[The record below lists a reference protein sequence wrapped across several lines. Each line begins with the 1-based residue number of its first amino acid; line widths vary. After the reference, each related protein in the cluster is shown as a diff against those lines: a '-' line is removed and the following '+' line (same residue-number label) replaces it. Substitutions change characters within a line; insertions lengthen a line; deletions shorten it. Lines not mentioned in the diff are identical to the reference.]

1 MFKKSQ
7 IAVLA
12 LNCLFAVFA
21 TSCVADEVN
30 WQRVG
35 QAVSRSDNYA
45 NALRQASSQI
55 PPQYASIRSQMMLEA
70 QRLQTFVTTVKQ
82 NVQVVQQNPNNSQS
96 LNWAIQYAREA
107 SRSAERIESLAR
119 ELRRAADRADDNQW
133 EQNAR
138 EIKRAADVVD
148 DDMSRVR
155 RELD

>member
-1 MFKKSQ
+1 MTKKSK

-12 LNCLFAVFA
+12 LNCLFAVMA

-30 WQRVG
+30 WQRVS
-35 QAVSRSDNYA
+35 QAVSRSGVNA
-45 NALRQASSQI
+45 NALRDASSQI
-55 PPQYASIRSQMMLEA
+55 PQQYSSIRSQMMQES
-70 QRLQTFVTTVKQ
+70 QRLVMFVTTVRQ
-82 NVQVVQQNPNNSQS
+82 NVQGLQQNPDNAQS

-119 ELRRAADRADDNQW
+119 QLRRAADQADNHQLEQW
-133 EQNAR
+133 AR
-138 EIKRAADVVD
+138 GLKRTADAVD